1 MPRARSPE
9 RDLAYQLWLDSGKQ
23 KKLKEIAAEL
33 GVSEGQIR
41 KWKSQDRW
49 EDGEP
54 PRKPVEEAKSNVTE
68 SKVTAKVV
76 KSNVTKQVA
85 EKVARSI
92 ANNDELTDKQKLFC
106 IYFSKTFN
114 ATSAYQKA
122 YGCSYATALTNGPGL
137 LGNTR
142 IQAEIQRLKQARY
155 TQALLEPEDIFQKYM
170 DIAFADMG
178 DYLSWGQEKEPVIGQ
193 FGPVMIPNPLT
204 GEKETLMQTVN
215 VVRLKES
222 REIDTTL
229 VGEVKQGRDGVTIKL
244 PDRMKALDW
253 LASHMDMATPE
264 QKAKTDK
271 LIAETERLKAGGS
284 GSQDNEFLNAWK
296 QSIIDGYKDSSDKD
310 GEE

>member
-33 GVSEGQIR
+33 GVSEDLVS
-41 KWKSQDRW
+41 KWKRQDKWSDSPTNKNPTNPTIKR
-49 EDGEP
+49 
-54 PRKPVEEAKSNVTE
+54 AK
-68 SKVTAKVV
+68 KTAERI
-76 KSNVTKQVA
+76 
-85 EKVARSI
+85 EK
-92 ANNDELTDKQKLFC
+92 NQELTDQQKLFC
-106 IYFSKTFN
+106 IYFSKSFN

-122 YGCSYATALTNGPGL
+122 YGCSYAAAIAAGSRLLTNV
-137 LGNTR
+137 NIR
-142 IQAEIQRLKQARY
+142 AEIQRLKQERY
-155 TQALLEPEDIFQKYM
+155 TQALLSPEDIFQRYM

-178 DYLSWGQEKEPVIGQ
+178 DYLSWGQEEEPVISQ
-193 FGPVMIPNPLT
+193 FGPVTIPNPET

-215 VVRLKES
+215 VVRLRES
-222 REIDTTL
+222 RDVDTTL
-229 VGEVKQGRDGVTIKL
+229 IGEVKQGRDGVTVKL

-296 QSIIDGYKDSSDKD
+296 QSIIDGYKDGKEED

>member
-9 RDLAYQLWLDSGKQ
+9 RDLAYQLWLDSGKK

-33 GVSEGQIR
+33 GVSEDLVS
-41 KWKSQDRW
+41 KWKRQDKWSESPTNKNPTNPTIKR
-49 EDGEP
+49 
-54 PRKPVEEAKSNVTE
+54 AK
-68 SKVTAKVV
+68 KTAERI
-76 KSNVTKQVA
+76 
-85 EKVARSI
+85 EK
-92 ANNDELTDKQKLFC
+92 NQELTDQQKLFC

-122 YGCSYATALTNGPGL
+122 YGCSYAAAMSSGSEL
-137 LGNTR
+137 LRNPKVK
-142 IQAEIQRLKQARY
+142 AEIQRLKQARY
-155 TQALLEPEDIFQKYM
+155 TQALLSPEDIFQKYM

-178 DYLSWGQEKEPVIGQ
+178 DYLSWGQEEEPVISQ
-193 FGPVMIPNPLT
+193 FGPVTIPNPET

-271 LIAETERLKAGGS
+271 LIAETERLKAGGA

-296 QSIIDGYKDSSDKD
+296 QSIIDGYKDNKD

>member
-33 GVSEGQIR
+33 GVSEDLVS
-41 KWKSQDRW
+41 KWKRQDKWSENPTNKNPTNPTIKR
-49 EDGEP
+49 
-54 PRKPVEEAKSNVTE
+54 AK
-68 SKVTAKVV
+68 KTAERI
-76 KSNVTKQVA
+76 
-85 EKVARSI
+85 EK
-92 ANNDELTDKQKLFC
+92 NQELTDQQKLFC

-122 YGCSYATALTNGPGL
+122 YGCSYVAALSNAFRMMENDGVK
-137 LGNTR
+137 
-142 IQAEIQRLKQARY
+142 AEIQRLKQERY
-155 TQALLEPEDIFQKYM
+155 TQALLSPEDIFQKYM
-170 DIAFADMG
+170 DIAFADMS
-178 DYLSWGQEKEPVIGQ
+178 DLLSLGREVVPVMGP
-193 FGPVMIPNPLT
+193 FGPVTETDPET
-204 GEKETLMQTVN
+204 GEKVPVLREVN
-215 VVRLKES
+215 VVKLKES
-222 REIDTTL
+222 DAVDTTL

-296 QSIIDGYKDSSDKD
+296 QSIIDGYKDNKD

>member
-9 RDLAYQLWLDSGKQ
+9 RDLAYQLWLNSGKQ
-23 KKLKEIAAEL
+23 KKLKDIAEEL
-33 GVSEGQIR
+33 GVPEGKVR
-41 KWKSQDRW
+41 KWKSLDNW
-49 EDGEP
+49 EGNVPKQRNGNVPKREV
-54 PRKPVEEAKSNVTE
+54 KKIAKRVTE
-68 SKVTAKVV
+68 
-76 KSNVTKQVA
+76 NQ
-85 EKVARSI
+85 
-92 ANNDELTDKQKLFC
+92 ELTDQQKLFC

-122 YGCSYATALTNGPGL
+122 YGCSYAAAMSSGSEL
-137 LGNTR
+137 LRNPKVK
-142 IQAEIQRLKQARY
+142 AEIQRLKQARY
-155 TQALLEPEDIFQKYM
+155 TQALLSPEDVFQRYM

-178 DYLSWGQEKEPVIGQ
+178 DYLSWGQEEEPVISQ
-193 FGPVMIPNPLT
+193 FGPVMIPNPET

-222 REIDTTL
+222 RDVDTTL
-229 VGEVKQGRDGVTIKL
+229 IGEVKQGRDGVTVKL

-296 QSIIDGYKDSSDKD
+296 QSIIDGFKDDKD

>member
-9 RDLAYQLWLDSGKQ
+9 RDLAYQLWLNSGKQ
-23 KKLKEIAAEL
+23 KKLKDIAEEL
-33 GVSEGQIR
+33 GVPEGKVR
-41 KWKSQDRW
+41 KWKSLDNW
-49 EDGEP
+49 EGNVP
-54 PRKPVEEAKSNVTE
+54 KQRKGNVPKREVKKIAKRVTE
-68 SKVTAKVV
+68 
-76 KSNVTKQVA
+76 NQ
-85 EKVARSI
+85 
-92 ANNDELTDKQKLFC
+92 ELTDQQKLFC

-122 YGCSYATALTNGPGL
+122 YGCSYATALTNGARM
-137 LGNTR
+137 LGNAR
-142 IQAEIQRLKQARY
+142 IADEIQRLKQERY
-155 TQALLEPEDIFQKYM
+155 AQALLSPEDIFQKYM
-170 DIAFADMG
+170 DIAFADIG
-178 DYLSWGQEKEPVIGQ
+178 DYLSWGQEEEPVISQ
-193 FGPVMIPNPLT
+193 FGPVMIPNPET

-222 REIDTTL
+222 RDVDTTL
-229 VGEVKQGRDGVTIKL
+229 IGEVKQGRDGVTVKL

-296 QSIIDGYKDSSDKD
+296 QSIIDGFKDDKD

>member
-9 RDLAYQLWLDSGKQ
+9 RDLAYQLWLNSGKQ

-33 GVSEGQIR
+33 GVSEDLVS
-41 KWKSQDRW
+41 KWKRQDKWSESPTNKNPTNPTIKR
-49 EDGEP
+49 
-54 PRKPVEEAKSNVTE
+54 AK
-68 SKVTAKVV
+68 KTAERI
-76 KSNVTKQVA
+76 
-85 EKVARSI
+85 EK
-92 ANNDELTDKQKLFC
+92 NQELTDQQKLFC

-122 YGCSYATALTNGPGL
+122 YGCSYAAAMSSGSKL
-137 LGNTR
+137 LRNPKVK
-142 IQAEIQRLKQARY
+142 AEIQRLKQARY
-155 TQALLEPEDIFQKYM
+155 TQALLSPEDIFQRYM

-178 DYLSWGQEKEPVIGQ
+178 DYLSWGQEEEPVISQ
-193 FGPVMIPNPLT
+193 FGPVMIPNPET

-222 REIDTTL
+222 RDVDTTL
-229 VGEVKQGRDGVTIKL
+229 IGEVKQGRDGVTVKL

-296 QSIIDGYKDSSDKD
+296 QSIIDGFKDDKD

>member
-33 GVSEGQIR
+33 GVSEDLVS
-41 KWKSQDRW
+41 KWKRQDKWSENPTNKNPTNPTIKR
-49 EDGEP
+49 
-54 PRKPVEEAKSNVTE
+54 AK
-68 SKVTAKVV
+68 KTAERI
-76 KSNVTKQVA
+76 
-85 EKVARSI
+85 EK
-92 ANNDELTDKQKLFC
+92 NQELTDQQKLFC

-122 YGCSYATALTNGPGL
+122 YGCSYVAALSNAFRMMENDGVK
-137 LGNTR
+137 
-142 IQAEIQRLKQARY
+142 AEIQRLKQERY
-155 TQALLEPEDIFQKYM
+155 TRALLEPEDIFQKYM

-178 DYLSWGQEKEPVIGQ
+178 DYMSWGQEEEPVISQ
-193 FGPVMIPNPLT
+193 FGPVMIPNPET

-264 QKAKTDK
+264 QKAKTNK

-296 QSIIDGYKDSSDKD
+296 QSIIDGYKDNKD

>member
-23 KKLKEIAAEL
+23 KKLKEIATEL
-33 GVSEGQIR
+33 GVSEDLVS
-41 KWKSQDRW
+41 KWKRQDKWSESPTNKNPTNPTIKR
-49 EDGEP
+49 
-54 PRKPVEEAKSNVTE
+54 AK
-68 SKVTAKVV
+68 KTAERI
-76 KSNVTKQVA
+76 
-85 EKVARSI
+85 EK
-92 ANNDELTDKQKLFC
+92 NQELTDQQKLFC

-122 YGCSYATALTNGPGL
+122 YGCSYAAAMSSGSEL
-137 LGNTR
+137 LRNPKVK
-142 IQAEIQRLKQARY
+142 AEIQRLKQERY
-155 TQALLEPEDIFQKYM
+155 TQALLSPEDIFQRYM

-178 DYLSWGQEKEPVIGQ
+178 DYLSWGQEEEPVISQ
-193 FGPVMIPNPLT
+193 FGPVTIPNPET

-215 VVRLKES
+215 VVRLRES
-222 REIDTTL
+222 RDVDTTL
-229 VGEVKQGRDGVTIKL
+229 IGEVKQGRDGVTVKL

-296 QSIIDGYKDSSDKD
+296 QSIIDGYKDKD

>member
-1 MPRARSPE
+1 MGVPE
-9 RDLAYQLWLDSGKQ
+9 GK
-23 KKLKEIAAEL
+23 
-33 GVSEGQIR
+33 VR
-41 KWKSQDRW
+41 KWKSLDNW
-49 EDGEP
+49 EGNVP
-54 PRKPVEEAKSNVTE
+54 KQRKGNVPKREVKKIAKRVTE
-68 SKVTAKVV
+68 
-76 KSNVTKQVA
+76 NQ
-85 EKVARSI
+85 
-92 ANNDELTDKQKLFC
+92 ELTDQQKLFC

-122 YGCSYATALTNGPGL
+122 YGCSYTAAHTNGPRL
-137 LGNTR
+137 LANAC
-142 IQAEIQRLKQARY
+142 IASEIRRLKKERYAQAF
-155 TQALLEPEDIFQKYM
+155 LEPEDIFQRYM

-178 DYLSWGQEKEPVIGQ
+178 DYLSWGQEEEPVISQ
-193 FGPVMIPNPLT
+193 FGPVMIPNPET

-222 REIDTTL
+222 RDVDTTL
-229 VGEVKQGRDGVTIKL
+229 IGEVKQGRDGVTVKL

-296 QSIIDGYKDSSDKD
+296 QSIIDGYKDNKD

>member
-9 RDLAYQLWLDSGKQ
+9 RDLAYQLWLNSGKQ

-33 GVSEGQIR
+33 GVSEDLVS
-41 KWKSQDRW
+41 KWKRQDKWSESPTNKNPTNPTIKR
-49 EDGEP
+49 
-54 PRKPVEEAKSNVTE
+54 AK
-68 SKVTAKVV
+68 KTAERI
-76 KSNVTKQVA
+76 
-85 EKVARSI
+85 EK
-92 ANNDELTDKQKLFC
+92 NQELTDQQKLFC

-122 YGCSYATALTNGPGL
+122 YGCSYAAAMSSGSEL
-137 LGNTR
+137 LRNPKVK
-142 IQAEIQRLKQARY
+142 AEIQRLKQERY
-155 TQALLEPEDIFQKYM
+155 TQALLSPEDIFQRYM

-178 DYLSWGQEKEPVIGQ
+178 DYLSWGQEEEPVISQ
-193 FGPVMIPNPLT
+193 FGPVMIPNPET

-222 REIDTTL
+222 RDVDTTL
-229 VGEVKQGRDGVTIKL
+229 IGEVKQGRDGVTVKL

-264 QKAKTDK
+264 QKAKTNK

-296 QSIIDGYKDSSDKD
+296 QSIIDGFKDDKD

>member
-23 KKLKEIAAEL
+23 RELKDIAEEL
-33 GVSEGQIR
+33 GVSPSQIR
-41 KWKSQDRW
+41 NWKTQDDW
-49 EDGEP
+49 EG
-54 PRKPVEEAKSNVTE
+54 RKSCATNH
-68 SKVTAKVV
+68 
-76 KSNVTKQVA
+76 
-85 EKVARSI
+85 
-92 ANNDELTDKQKLFC
+92 ANNCATKRAKKTAERIEKNQELTDQQKLFC

-122 YGCSYATALTNGPGL
+122 YGCSYAAAIAAGSRLLTNV
-137 LGNTR
+137 NIR
-142 IQAEIQRLKQARY
+142 AEIQRLKQARY
-155 TQALLEPEDIFQKYM
+155 TQALLSPEDIFQRYM

-178 DYLSWGQEKEPVIGQ
+178 DYMSWGQEKEPVIGQ

-229 VGEVKQGRDGVTIKL
+229 VGEVKQGRDGVTVKL

>member
-23 KKLKEIAAEL
+23 KKLKDIAEEL
-33 GVSEGQIR
+33 GVPEGKVR
-41 KWKSQDRW
+41 KWKSLDKW
-49 EDGEP
+49 EGNVP
-54 PRKPVEEAKSNVTE
+54 KQRKGNVPKREINKIAKRVTE
-68 SKVTAKVV
+68 
-76 KSNVTKQVA
+76 NQ
-85 EKVARSI
+85 
-92 ANNDELTDKQKLFC
+92 ELTDQQKLFC

-122 YGCSYATALTNGPGL
+122 YGCSYAAALTNGVRL
-137 LGNTR
+137 LGNDR
-142 IQAEIQRLKQARY
+142 IKAEIQRLKQERY
-155 TQALLEPEDIFQKYM
+155 TQALLSPEDIFQKYM

-178 DYLSWGQEKEPVIGQ
+178 DYLSWGQEEEPVIGQ
-193 FGPVMIPNPLT
+193 FGPVTIPNPET

-271 LIAETERLKAGGS
+271 LIAETERLKAGGA

-296 QSIIDGYKDSSDKD
+296 QSIIDGYKDNKD